1 MEDKRRDLR
10 MLAAA
15 CAAALLVVAVLVLL
29 FLSGRSGRKHDEI
42 VLPESRPAQEQEDT
56 PREEESVLT
65 VTADNVQTVLQSMTR
80 LSAFHQTFTVTR
92 RSGTHTRT
100 AVVDLWASGGRVRAE
115 STDSFETRYLLT
127 DGETVFIWYEGET
140 PTGFSMQDGAT

>member
-65 VTADNVQTVLQSMTR
+65 VTADFEFFRCAGHDADNKYIFRINAHLFSVPGLGYCTKHLLRR
-80 LSAFHQTFTVTR
+80 LAR
-92 RSGTHTRT
+92 
-100 AVVDLWASGGRVRAE
+100 
-115 STDSFETRYLLT
+115 
-127 DGETVFIWYEGET
+127 
-140 PTGFSMQDGAT
+140 

>member
-42 VLPESRPAQEQEDT
+42 VLPESRPAQEQEDP

-65 VTADNVQTVLQSMTR
+65 VTADNVQTVLQSMVQHYLVGLVYAALAEAYASENR
-80 LSAFHQTFTVTR
+80 AR
-92 RSGTHTRT
+92 MT
-100 AVVDLWASGGRVRAE
+100 AMDSRMVR
-115 STDSFETRYLLT
+115 
-127 DGETVFIWYEGET
+127 
-140 PTGFSMQDGAT
+140 

>member
-1 MEDKRRDLR
+1 

-15 CAAALLVVAVLVLL
+15 CAAALMVVAVLVLL

-42 VLPESRPAQEQEDT
+42 VLPESRPAQEQEDP

-92 RSGTHTRT
+92 APARTRGRRSSTCGPPEAASAPRART
-100 AVVDLWASGGRVRAE
+100 ASRRAI
-115 STDSFETRYLLT
+115 S
-127 DGETVFIWYEGET
+127 
-140 PTGFSMQDGAT
+140 

>member
-42 VLPESRPAQEQEDT
+42 VLPESRPAQEQ
-56 PREEESVLT
+56 
-65 VTADNVQTVLQSMTR
+65 
-80 LSAFHQTFTVTR
+80 
-92 RSGTHTRT
+92 
-100 AVVDLWASGGRVRAE
+100 
-115 STDSFETRYLLT
+115 
-127 DGETVFIWYEGET
+127 
-140 PTGFSMQDGAT
+140 

>member
-65 VTADNVQTVLQSMTR
+65 VTADNVRKICIITG
-80 LSAFHQTFTVTR
+80 
-92 RSGTHTRT
+92 RSGTFRPCCK
-100 AVVDLWASGGRVRAE
+100 A
-115 STDSFETRYLLT
+115 
-127 DGETVFIWYEGET
+127 
-140 PTGFSMQDGAT
+140 